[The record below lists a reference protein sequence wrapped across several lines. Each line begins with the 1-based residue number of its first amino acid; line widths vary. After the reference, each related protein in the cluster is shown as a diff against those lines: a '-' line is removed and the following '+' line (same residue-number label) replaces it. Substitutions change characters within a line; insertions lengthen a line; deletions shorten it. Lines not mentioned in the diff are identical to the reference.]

1 MRSATAEA
9 VVLTRQPSVDRLLS
23 EVNDNYHYAMRSAC
37 MLYRQL
43 GMAPVI
49 VSCCIVS
56 CFVVSLSCRREIK

>member
-9 VVLTRQPSVDRLLS
+9 VVLARQPSVDRLLS

-43 GMAPVI
+43 GACPGA
-49 VSCCIVS
+49 
-56 CFVVSLSCRREIK
+56 RE